1 MKSINRI
8 NHYFLLVN
16 FSLLIS
22 FSMIY
27 NNFQTFSVNFEQL
40 QRSALELLVIFNF
53 LNLIVYLTVNYINRF
68 ESRFIQF
75 VIVLSITFVFAIL
88 ILWVF
93 KFVNVSRLFLL
104 AFYLL
109 FYISAIITTRKRNNI
124 LNDIYMTFDKSLAT
138 TSENMIYA
146 NEDKFPDEFLNQASN
161 LLKKKNLK
169 GIVYNDSLNRKFKL
183 EDIIEISNFLGVD
196 VLEKKKDKLNLIH
209 KSTNINKPLKNFED
223 VILLILLGIPL
234 IILTLIF
241 SILVF
246 IFQGRPIFF
255 KQNRVGENGN
265 YFKIYKFRTM
275 NNNKLS
281 LQELN
286 ELNQRDKIVFKSNKD
301 PRITKLG
308 KFLRKSSID
317 ELPQIINIFKNEMSF
332 IGPRPPIVEE
342 VSQYEL
348 KHLKRIS
355 IKPGITGLW
364 QVTLRQDN
372 SFDNWVEKD
381 IEYIENWNIFLD
393 IKIILL
399 TFREIYKL
407 TGE

>member
-27 NNFQTFSVNFEQL
+27 SNFQTFNVNFEQL

-53 LNLIVYLTVNYINRF
+53 LNLIVYLTVNYIYRF
-68 ESRFIQF
+68 ESRFIHF

-88 ILWVF
+88 LLWVF

-104 AFYLL
+104 VFYLL
-109 FYISAIITTRKRNNI
+109 FYISAITTTRKRNNI
-124 LNDIYMTFDKSLAT
+124 SNDIYMTFDKSLAT
-138 TSENMIYA
+138 TSEKMIYA
-146 NEDKFPDEFLNQASN
+146 NEDKFPDDFLNQASN

-281 LQELN
+281 TQELN

>member
-1 MKSINRI
+1 
-8 NHYFLLVN
+8 
-16 FSLLIS
+16 
-22 FSMIY
+22 MIY
-27 NNFQTFSVNFEQL
+27 SNFQTFNVNFEQL

-53 LNLIVYLTVNYINRF
+53 LNLIVYLTVNYIYRF
-68 ESRFIQF
+68 ESRFIHF
-75 VIVLSITFVFAIL
+75 VFVLSITFVFAIL
-88 ILWVF
+88 LLWVF

-104 AFYLL
+104 VFYLL

-124 LNDIYMTFDKSLAT
+124 SNDIYMTFDKSLAT
-138 TSENMIYA
+138 TSEKMIYA
-146 NEDKFPDEFLNQASN
+146 NEDKFPDDFLNKASN

-281 LQELN
+281 TQELN

-355 IKPGITGLW
+355 IKPGITWLW
-364 QVTLRQDN
+364 QVTHIQDN
-372 SFDNWVEKD
+372 IFDNWVEKD

>member
-1 MKSINRI
+1 
-8 NHYFLLVN
+8 
-16 FSLLIS
+16 
-22 FSMIY
+22 MIY

>member
-27 NNFQTFSVNFEQL
+27 SNFQTFNVNFEQL

-53 LNLIVYLTVNYINRF
+53 LNLIVYLTVNYIYRF
-68 ESRFIQF
+68 ESRFIHF

-88 ILWVF
+88 LLWVF

-104 AFYLL
+104 VFYLL

-124 LNDIYMTFDKSLAT
+124 SNDIYMTFDKSLAT
-138 TSENMIYA
+138 TSEKMIYA
-146 NEDKFPDEFLNQASN
+146 NEDKFPDDFLNQASN

-255 KQNRVGENGN
+255 KQIRVGENGN

-281 LQELN
+281 TQELN

>member
-1 MKSINRI
+1 
-8 NHYFLLVN
+8 
-16 FSLLIS
+16 
-22 FSMIY
+22 
-27 NNFQTFSVNFEQL
+27 
-40 QRSALELLVIFNF
+40 
-53 LNLIVYLTVNYINRF
+53 
-68 ESRFIQF
+68 
-75 VIVLSITFVFAIL
+75 
-88 ILWVF
+88 
-93 KFVNVSRLFLL
+93 
-104 AFYLL
+104 
-109 FYISAIITTRKRNNI
+109 
-124 LNDIYMTFDKSLAT
+124 MTFDKST
-138 TSENMIYA
+138 SRTSEKMIYA
-146 NEDKFPDEFLNQASN
+146 NEDKFPDDFLNQASN

-169 GIVYNDSLNRKFKL
+169 GIVYSNSSNRKFKL

-196 VLEKKKDKLNLIH
+196 VFEMKKDKVNLIH

-234 IILTLIF
+234 IILTFIF

-246 IFQGRPIFF
+246 MFQGRPVFF

-275 NNNKLS
+275 NNRKLS
-281 LQELN
+281 TQELN
-286 ELNQRDKIVFKSNKD
+286 QLNQRDKIVFKSNKD

-342 VSQYEL
+342 VSQYDL

>member
-27 NNFQTFSVNFEQL
+27 SNFQTFNVNFEQL

-53 LNLIVYLTVNYINRF
+53 LNLIVYLTVNYIYRF
-68 ESRFIQF
+68 ESRFIHF

-88 ILWVF
+88 LLWVF

-104 AFYLL
+104 VFYLL

-124 LNDIYMTFDKSLAT
+124 SNDIYMTFDKSLAT
-138 TSENMIYA
+138 TSEKMIYA
-146 NEDKFPDEFLNQASN
+146 NEDKFPDDFLNQASN

-281 LQELN
+281 TQELN

>member
-1 MKSINRI
+1 MKKIIVIS
-8 NHYFLLVN
+8 HYILLLN
-16 FSLLIS
+16 SNLLIS
-22 FSMIY
+22 FFIIY
-27 NNFQTFSVNFEQL
+27 RDLQLFKSNFDILQQTP
-40 QRSALELLVIFNF
+40 LELLLIFNL
-53 LNLIVYLTVNYINRF
+53 LNIIFYLVVDYVYQFEAKFIHFGIVF
-68 ESRFIQF
+68 
-75 VIVLSITFVFAIL
+75 SITLVFSIL
-88 ILWVF
+88 LLWTF
-93 KFVNVSRLFLL
+93 KFVDASRLFLL
-104 AFYLL
+104 IYCLL
-109 FYISAIITTRKRNNI
+109 FYISLIISTRTKNNI
-124 LNDIYMTFDKSLAT
+124 STDIYVTFDKSLALS
-138 TSENMIYA
+138 SENMIYTD
-146 NEDKFPDEFLNQASN
+146 EEKFPDDFLNQASN
-161 LLKKKNLK
+161 LLKNKNLK
-169 GIVYNDSLNRKFKL
+169 GIVFNDYLNSKFKL

-209 KSTNINKPLKNFED
+209 KSTNINKPLKNLED

-234 IILTLIF
+234 IILTIIF
-241 SILVF
+241 SILVLL
-246 IFQGRPIFF
+246 FQGRPIFF

-275 NNNKLS
+275 NNNKLTE
-281 LQELN
+281 QEII
-286 ELNQRDKIVFKSNKD
+286 ELNQRDKIVFKSSND

-332 IGPRPPIVEE
+332 IGPRPPILEE

-372 SFDNWVEKD
+372 NFDKWVEKD
-381 IEYIENWNIFLD
+381 IEYIENWNIILD
-393 IKIILL
+393 IKIIFL
-399 TFREIYKL
+399 TFKEIYKL